1 MGDVHTRTAAH
12 RFPRAVVAVSASLI
26 LACGTGRVSEVSP
39 AEIPVLQEQLGEDP
53 DNGTLL
59 LRYAAALFAAE
70 RCDTAIVVAR
80 KGATS
85 RPKDA
90 LGPLIVGQCL
100 EQGGDYGRA
109 IGTYQAYLRDH
120 GDERGA
126 ASVRAREM
134 FALRAQATE
143 QARIAI
149 QRESQ
154 LAQVSGDPDVVGVLP
169 VEVVGDSMYQP
180 LSRGLAHILIS
191 DLALLQRF
199 RLVERMRLA
208 ALFDELELAQTER
221 VDPST
226 AARVGHLLQA
236 GQLVQGL
243 AAIPPQG
250 NTRLEA
256 SVILSTGEV
265 SSAEAVSGQLRDLMR
280 MEKDLVIGI
289 SEQLGYTL
297 SEAERRLILENGTQ
311 NLIAFLAYSRGLEAG
326 DRGDFGAA
334 AGHFSE
340 AVRADPSF
348 EMARQQYDAATAAPA
363 AEAATPA
370 TVTVSAATTVPSPI
384 PVFEAGGGVDPVNQA
399 LTTTVIDVAGTRV
412 ELTRVTDQTQTTTR
426 STNTAVSDPPS
437 TVTHRPPA
445 TIGTVRI
452 VFRLP

>member
-1 MGDVHTRTAAH
+1 MGDVYARTAAH
-12 RFPRAVVAVSASLI
+12 RFPRVVVAVTASLF

-39 AEIPVLQEQLGEDP
+39 AEIPALQEQLSEDP
-53 DNGTLL
+53 DNGALL

-70 RCDTAIVVAR
+70 RCDTATVVAQN
-80 KGATS
+80 GAAI
-85 RPKDA
+85 RPSDA

-100 EQGGDYGRA
+100 EQRGDYQLA
-109 IGTYQAYLRDH
+109 IAVYQAHLRDH
-120 GDERGA
+120 GNEPGA
-126 ASVRAREM
+126 ATVRAREM
-134 FALRAQATE
+134 FATRAQATE
-143 QARIAI
+143 QARAAI
-149 QRESQ
+149 RDEAE
-154 LAQVSGDPDVVGVLP
+154 LAQMSGDPDIVGVLP
-169 VEVVGDSMYQP
+169 VEVVGDSTYQP

-208 ALFDELELAQTER
+208 ALFEELELAQTER

-236 GQLVQGL
+236 GQLVQGF
-243 AAIPPQG
+243 AATPQG

-265 SSAEAVSGQLRDLMR
+265 SSADAVSGQLRDLMR

-326 DRGDFGAA
+326 DRGDFSAA

-370 TVTVSAATTVPSPI
+370 TVTVSAATSVPNPI
-384 PVFEAGGGVDPVNQA
+384 PVFEAGGVVDPVNQA
-399 LTTTVIDVAGTRV
+399 LTTTVIDVAGTRT

-445 TIGTVRI
+445 TTGTIRI

>member
-1 MGDVHTRTAAH
+1 MGDVHARTTAH
-12 RFPRAVVAVSASLI
+12 RFPLVVAAVATGFL

-39 AEIPVLQEQLGEDP
+39 AEIPALQEQLSEDP
-53 DNGTLL
+53 DNGNLL

-70 RCDTAIVVAR
+70 QCDTATVVAQN
-80 KGATS
+80 GAAS
-85 RPKDA
+85 RPSDA
-90 LGPLIVGQCL
+90 LGPLVIGQCL
-100 EQGGDYGRA
+100 EQRADYQEA
-109 IGTYQAYLRDH
+109 ISVYQTYLRDH
-120 GDERGA
+120 GNETGA

-134 FALRAQATE
+134 FATRAQATE
-143 QARIAI
+143 QARAAI
-149 QRESQ
+149 RDEAT
-154 LAQVSGDPDVVGVLP
+154 LAEVSGDPDIVGVLP

-199 RLVERMRLA
+199 RMVERVRLA

-256 SVILSTGEV
+256 TVVLSSGEV

-326 DRGDFGAA
+326 DRGDFSAA

-370 TVTVSAATTVPSPI
+370 TVTVSAATSVPNPI
-384 PVFEAGGGVDPVNQA
+384 PVFEAGGVVDPVNQA
-399 LTTTVIDVAGTRV
+399 LTTTVIDVAGTRT

-445 TIGTVRI
+445 TIGTIRI